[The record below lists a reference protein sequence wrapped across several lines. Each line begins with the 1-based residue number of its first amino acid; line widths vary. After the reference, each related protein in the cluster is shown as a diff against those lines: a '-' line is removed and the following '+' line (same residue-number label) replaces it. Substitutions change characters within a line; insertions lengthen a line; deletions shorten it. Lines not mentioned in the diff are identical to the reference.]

1 MCITESP
8 TLGYGFLPSP
18 RYKDNKLIRKEDNS
32 RPQYKP
38 YLAAI
43 FFSFSVNNLKR
54 IFHPLHL
61 SAILR
66 AHATL
71 FKHSIFREI
80 SMGIYFDITKRYI
93 IKDFFVYIYM

>member
-1 MCITESP
+1 MGVTESL

-43 FFSFSVNNLKR
+43 FFSCSVNNLKR
-54 IFHPLHL
+54 VFHHLHL
-61 SAILR
+61 FAVSR
-66 AHATL
+66 VHTTL
-71 FKHSIFREI
+71 FKHFSRNF
-80 SMGIYFDITKRYI
+80 SGYI
-93 IKDFFVYIYM
+93 I